1 MGALDTALRLL
12 DWVGIAAF
20 AVSGALVAS
29 RKQMDAV
36 GFVLIAVVTGFGGG
50 TLRDLLLGVR
60 PVFWIA
66 DPRYVEVIIASAALT
81 VLYARYR
88 FVPERALL
96 IADACGLALF
106 AIAGAQIA
114 EREQVHGVIV
124 VALGTM
130 TGCAGGLLRDVLVN
144 DVPIILR
151 QGQIYATAAI
161 AGISLYLVLQA
172 AGLTQQP
179 AALCGMA
186 AVAGLRLAAILW
198 NLQLPVFRY
207 PER

>member
-1 MGALDTALRLL
+1 MNPLEVLDLL
-12 DWVGIAAF
+12 GVAVF
-20 AVSGALVAS
+20 AVSGALAAGRKHLDLLGVAVIALVT
-29 RKQMDAV
+29 AV
-36 GFVLIAVVTGFGGG
+36 GGG

-66 DPRYVEVIIASAALT
+66 DPRYVEVIMASAALT

-96 IADACGLALF
+96 CADACGLALF

-114 EREQVHGVIV
+114 EREQVHDVIV
-124 VALGTM
+124 IALGTM

-144 DVPIILR
+144 DVPMILR

-161 AGISLYLVLQA
+161 AGIALYLALQA
-172 AGLTQQP
+172 AGLAQQY

-186 AVAGLRLAAILW
+186 AVAVLRFAAILW

-207 PER
+207 PEP